1 MAAAAGAAPA
11 FPAAGAGAAV
21 EGVPVA
27 VAAVVADVGAAL
39 GPEVVCRGICR
50 RGVLAPVSG
59 GKGIARAECYAV
71 IFF

>member
-39 GPEVVCRGICR
+39 GPEVVCRGFAAGAFC
-50 RGVLAPVSG
+50 PESG
-59 GKGIARAECYAV
+59 GRG
-71 IFF
+71 